1 MLKSCAFQDW
11 LPKEYE
17 VRLVAKNMVIVPNMR
32 KYAVDIIMSIK
43 CNV

>member
-17 VRLVAKNMVIVPNMR
+17 FQLVAKNMATVPNMR